1 MGRGA
6 LFKVG
11 DRLRSER
18 YGCRYRDEGDVG
30 GGADGAGGGHEEE
43 LGGVLRAEYQD
54 YLWVSTALSVLPIS
68 A

>member
-1 MGRGA
+1 M
-6 LFKVG
+6 
-11 DRLRSER
+11 
-18 YGCRYRDEGDVG
+18 G

-43 LGGVLRAEYQD
+43 LGGVLRAEYQN